1 MKCIKKFDEMM
12 KQLNKAELPIAKVEE
27 VFGPYR
33 NDTDG
38 ILVELISVENIL
50 TVENLN
56 LSGDIYKK
64 VYQCLKMTENRNVA
78 EITMKIKDI
87 LGVEKNFVEV
97 DKILRFGNNAEFSD
111 DEQLKSISEKDI
123 ELGEIFLD

>member
-1 MKCIKKFDEMM
+1 
-12 KQLNKAELPIAKVEE
+12 
-27 VFGPYR
+27 
-33 NDTDG
+33 
-38 ILVELISVENIL
+38 
-50 TVENLN
+50 
-56 LSGDIYKK
+56 
-64 VYQCLKMTENRNVA
+64 MTKNRNVA

-97 DKILRFGNNAEFSD
+97 DKILKFGNSAEFSG

>member
-50 TVENLN
+50 TVENRN
-56 LSGDIYKK
+56 LSEDIHKK
-64 VYQCLKMTENRNVA
+64 GLPMPEN
-78 EITMKIKDI
+78 D
-87 LGVEKNFVEV
+87 
-97 DKILRFGNNAEFSD
+97 
-111 DEQLKSISEKDI
+111 
-123 ELGEIFLD
+123 

>member
-50 TVENLN
+50 TSWKSKFIRYIHKKGLPMPENDWKQECCRN
-56 LSGDIYKK
+56 HN
-64 VYQCLKMTENRNVA
+64 ENKGYPRCR
-78 EITMKIKDI
+78 E
-87 LGVEKNFVEV
+87 EFVEV
-97 DKILRFGNNAEFSD
+97 DKILKFGNNDEFFG

>member
-50 TVENLN
+50 TVENRN
-56 LSGDIYKK
+56 LSEDIHKK
-64 VYQCLKMTENRNVA
+64 VCQCLKMTENRNVA

-97 DKILRFGNNAEFSD
+97 DKILKFGNNAEFSG

>member
-1 MKCIKKFDEMM
+1 
-12 KQLNKAELPIAKVEE
+12 
-27 VFGPYR
+27 
-33 NDTDG
+33 
-38 ILVELISVENIL
+38 
-50 TVENLN
+50 
-56 LSGDIYKK
+56 
-64 VYQCLKMTENRNVA
+64 MTENGNVA

-97 DKILRFGNNAEFSD
+97 DKILKFGNSAEFSG